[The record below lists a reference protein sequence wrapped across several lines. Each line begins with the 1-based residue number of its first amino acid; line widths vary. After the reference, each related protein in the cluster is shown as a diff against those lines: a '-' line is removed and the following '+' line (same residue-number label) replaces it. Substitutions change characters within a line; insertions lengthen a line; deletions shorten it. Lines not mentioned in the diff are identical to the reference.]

1 MKSRSEKNE
10 KIIILSQFFSCF
22 FLRQRLLCLFGDC
35 GVCSKF
41 FLRGSFPFFS
51 FFISGLNY
59 KNLFFSNE
67 KTCSAF
73 FPLWF
78 YQETDPVLPSSHS
91 DQVSLINEGAVSAG
105 SFCVVLLTSKKQ
117 IIHFC
122 IEKKGTRKIRKDF
135 SYQAPDSFA
144 LVGDEDGC
152 EKQKE

>member
-1 MKSRSEKNE
+1 MKK
-10 KIIILSQFFSCF
+10 LAAPFSLYGF
-22 FLRQRLLCLFGDC
+22 IRRQTPFYPLHTLI
-35 GVCSKF
+35 KF
-41 FLRGSFPFFS
+41 
-51 FFISGLNY
+51 
-59 KNLFFSNE
+59 
-67 KTCSAF
+67 
-73 FPLWF
+73 
-78 YQETDPVLPSSHS
+78 
-91 DQVSLINEGAVSAG
+91 SLTNEGAVSAG